1 MNLANLDL
9 NLLVPLDALLQER
22 SVTRAAERLLL
33 SQPALSASLARLRR
47 HFDDPLLVR
56 VGNTYQLTPLAEQLA
71 ARTRVLLADVE
82 RVFSA
87 EPDFDPRTTT
97 REFTMVTSDYS
108 STVLAPLVVAL
119 LDAEAPRARLRLSA
133 NTPRVVDGAERVLL
147 STDLMVMPHG
157 FVADLPH
164 QDLHRD
170 EWVCVVAADNT
181 EVGET
186 LSLEQARTMP
196 WVASYHGPTA
206 STPAARQ
213 MRMLG
218 VEPHVQVVTENFL
231 TVPGL
236 VAGSGRVALLQQRL
250 VDALPPGSGVR
261 AVACPVEV
269 GPLIEAM
276 WWHPS
281 YTPDPEH
288 SFFRDLVLR
297 AAQGTTPP
305 P

>member
-1 MNLANLDL
+1 M
-9 NLLVPLDALLQER
+9 LVPLDALLQQR
-22 SVTRAAERLLL
+22 SVTRAAEQLML

-56 VGNTYQLTPLAEQLA
+56 VGNAYQLTPLAEQLA
-71 ARTRVLLADVE
+71 ERTRVLLADVD

-87 EPDFDPRTTT
+87 EPDFDPGTTT
-97 REFTMVTSDYS
+97 REFTMLTSDYS
-108 STVLAPLVVAL
+108 CTVLAPRIVAL
-119 LDAEAPRARLRLSA
+119 LEAEAPRARLRLAA
-133 NTPRVVDGAERVLL
+133 NTPRVVETAERSLL

-157 FVADLPH
+157 FLSDLPH

-170 EWVCVVAADNT
+170 EWVCVVASENT
-181 EVGET
+181 EVGEELT
-186 LSLEQARTMP
+186 LEQARTMP
-196 WVASYHGPTA
+196 WVACYHGPTA
-206 STPAARQ
+206 ATPAARQ

-218 VEPHVQVVTENFL
+218 LEQRITVVTENFV

-236 VAGSGRVALLQQRL
+236 VAGSGRVGLLQQRL
-250 VDALPPGSGVR
+250 VDALPPGAGVR
-261 AVACPVEV
+261 AVPCPVEV

-281 YTPDPEH
+281 YTADPEH

-297 AAQGTTPP
+297 AAQDTAGA
-305 P
+305 